1 MYRQARFSRFPRENP
16 FTLHYEI
23 MRGGLISSLRSWLKE
38 ERRGGWYRGEEI
50 SNFVTEET
58 FSHRSAYEFMNIPP
72 VSRRTLLPPVL
83 PPFLRFKLQMGMVMG
98 EEFKYTRSSALCNFW
113 KRFFEDA
120 IRILFL

>member
-98 EEFKYTRSSALCNFW
+98 EEFKYTRSSAFV
-113 KRFFEDA
+113 
-120 IRILFL
+120 